1 MLNHLPI
8 FIIIFPLSIAF
19 IILLFKKYIIAL
31 SIFSIVFSLASL
43 LKFAPSVLNG
53 HVILYHLG
61 GWQGPLGISLLID
74 GLSFFFAFITLVIGI
89 MVILYS
95 IPEKRHNHTYYFLLL
110 LLLSSMVGTIFT
122 ADIFNIYILY
132 DLVAIATY
140 LLIAYYQQG
149 VALKASFNYL
159 LMSAVGLSLFLLGVG
174 SLYAMSGTLH
184 ISSISEQL
192 PEIFAHNPQIIIMSL
207 VLVITSMGIKMA
219 MVPLHGWLP
228 DAHSLAPSPVSA
240 ILSGVVVKV
249 GLYCL
254 IRLLYGLFNAGDY
267 YGYFV
272 NSLQL
277 LMIFGA
283 INVIFGAM
291 MALAQDDLKRMLA
304 YSTIVQ
310 IGVIMIGISINNTTG
325 FEGALFHVFN
335 HALLKSGL
343 FFCAGT
349 IILQTGKKKIS
360 DLAGYGE
367 KNPLVAFCFTV
378 LSLGI
383 IGIPPMNGFISK
395 FLVCLSAV
403 EEEHSVFAFI
413 IIIGSL
419 LTAAYFFRVI
429 QMFYSKPI
437 QSDKNISTID
447 YEKNYLFQ
455 PGFFKIFPIFILTA
469 ISVILGIIPS
479 LGISIVRPAIQVMF
493 SGMLP

>member
-1 MLNHLPI
+1 MLNHLPVL
-8 FIIIFPLSIAF
+8 IIIFPLSIAF

-53 HVILYHLG
+53 QVILYHLG

-74 GLSFFFAFITLVIGI
+74 GLSFFFAFITLGIGI

-122 ADIFNIYILY
+122 ADIFNMYILY

-254 IRLLYGLFNAGDY
+254 IRLIFGLFSAEKIM
-267 YGYFV
+267 V
-272 NSLQL
+272 NIGTHYV
-277 LMIFGA
+277 LMVFGA
-283 INVIFGAM
+283 ITLFFGAM
-291 MALAQDDLKRMLA
+291 MAFTQTDLKRMLA
-304 YSTIVQ
+304 YSTINQ
-310 IGVIMIGISINNTTG
+310 IGLILIGLGLNIHSG
-325 FEGALFHVFN
+325 FQGALFHVLN
-335 HALLKSGL
+335 HALLKSAL
-343 FFCAGT
+343 FFCAGM
-349 IILQTGKKKIS
+349 IILQSGKRKIH
-360 DLAGYGE
+360 DFAGYGE
-367 KNPLVAFCFTV
+367 KNPVVALCFVV

-383 IGIPPMNGFISK
+383 IGIPPMNGFVSK
-395 FLVCLSAV
+395 FLICLAAIEAGYSILALCII
-403 EEEHSVFAFI
+403 FA
-413 IIIGSL
+413 SL
-419 LTAAYFFRVI
+419 ITAAYYFRVI
-429 QMFYSKPI
+429 QIFYSEPI
-437 QSDKNISTID
+437 QSNSNLSNIDVAEKSFFWDK
-447 YEKNYLFQ
+447 YFRLW
-455 PGFFKIFPIFILTA
+455 PIYILTGF
-469 ISVILGIIPS
+469 SLLLGIFPS
-479 LGISIVRPAIQVMF
+479 LGLLLIRPAVKILLLNIVK
-493 SGMLP
+493 

>member
-8 FIIIFPLSIAF
+8 LIIIFPLSIAF

-43 LKFAPSVLNG
+43 LKFAPSILNG

-122 ADIFNIYILY
+122 ADIFNMYILY

-254 IRLLYGLFNAGDY
+254 IRLIFGLFSTEKIL
-267 YGYFV
+267 V
-272 NSLQL
+272 NIGSHYV
-277 LMIFGA
+277 LMVFGA
-283 INVIFGAM
+283 ITLLFGAM
-291 MALAQDDLKRMLA
+291 MAFTQTDLKRMLA
-304 YSTIVQ
+304 YSTINQ
-310 IGVIMIGISINNTTG
+310 IGLILIGLGINIDSG
-325 FEGALFHVFN
+325 FEGALFHVLN
-335 HALLKSGL
+335 HALLKSAL
-343 FFCAGT
+343 FFCAG
-349 IILQTGKKKIS
+349 IIIHTGSRKIKELS
-360 DLAGYGE
+360 GFG
-367 KNPLVAFCFTV
+367 KNNPVVAFCFVV

-383 IGIPPMNGFISK
+383 IGIPPMNGFVSK
-395 FLVCLSAV
+395 FLICLAAV
-403 EEEHSVFAFI
+403 EAGYSILALFI
-413 IIIGSL
+413 IFASL
-419 LTAAYFFRVI
+419 ITAAYYFRVI
-429 QMFYSKPI
+429 QVFYSEPI
-437 QSDKNISTID
+437 QSNSNLLNID
-447 YEKNYLFQ
+447 VAENYLFWDK
-455 PGFFKIFPIFILTA
+455 FFRLWPIYILTA
-469 ISVILGIIPS
+469 FSLMLGIFPS
-479 LGISIVRPAIQVMF
+479 LGLSLIRPAVKILLLNIVK
-493 SGMLP
+493 

>member
-1 MLNHLPI
+1 MLNHLPVL
-8 FIIIFPLSIAF
+8 IIIFPLSIAF

-53 HVILYHLG
+53 QVILYHLG

-74 GLSFFFAFITLVIGI
+74 GLSFFFAFITLGIGI

-122 ADIFNIYILY
+122 ADIFNMYILY

-254 IRLLYGLFNAGDY
+254 IRLIFGLFSAEKIM
-267 YGYFV
+267 V
-272 NSLQL
+272 NIGTHYV
-277 LMIFGA
+277 LMVFGA
-283 INVIFGAM
+283 ITLFFGAM
-291 MALAQDDLKRMLA
+291 MAFTQTDLKRMLA
-304 YSTIVQ
+304 YSTINQ
-310 IGVIMIGISINNTTG
+310 IGLILIGLGLNIHSG
-325 FEGALFHVFN
+325 FQGALFHVLN
-335 HALLKSGL
+335 HALLKSAL
-343 FFCAGT
+343 FFCAGM
-349 IILQTGKKKIS
+349 IILQSGKRKIH
-360 DLAGYGE
+360 DFAGYGE
-367 KNPLVAFCFTV
+367 KNPVVALCFVV

-383 IGIPPMNGFISK
+383 IGIPPMNGFVSK
-395 FLVCLSAV
+395 FLICLAAIEAGYSILALV
-403 EEEHSVFAFI
+403 IVFA
-413 IIIGSL
+413 SL
-419 LTAAYFFRVI
+419 ITAAYYFRII
-429 QMFYSKPI
+429 QIFYSEPI
-437 QSDKNISTID
+437 QSNSNLSNIDVAEKSFFWDK
-447 YEKNYLFQ
+447 YFRLW
-455 PGFFKIFPIFILTA
+455 PIYILTGF
-469 ISVILGIIPS
+469 SLLLGIFPS
-479 LGISIVRPAIQVMF
+479 LGLLLIRPAVKILLLNIVK
-493 SGMLP
+493 